1 MKRMLQLI
9 IALLLA
15 PLAALNAADN
25 LKIAAVQHQTASVLP
40 AGFGA
45 EINPTGPP
53 IGGGA
58 GYTAGPQRS
67 DAMRHVRTLEELKQA
82 LAKAA
87 AGEVI
92 WIESGSTI
100 DFTGTRIEVPEKVT
114 LAGDRGQNGSDGALL
129 TAKHSG
135 DMNFIMLSPGA
146 RLTGV
151 RVRGSNPLM
160 KNLDSQ
166 KSDPAGYAISCANA
180 EVDNCEI
187 SQFQRG
193 GVALYRDSDR
203 SHIHHNFIHDVASY
217 PVFLGNGT
225 GDGHIIEANRIEW
238 AWHAVTSNASRGSGY
253 TARYN
258 IFMRVQPPK
267 LFDQAGPDPPN
278 WCLDTHASTGAPT
291 KPPRPATRKLVAHH
305 NTFLAHPDVKVGD
318 GSELLK
324 TVGLYPKHDICIGA
338 GTGMTTTVE
347 IHHNR
352 FLMHE
357 ATGSPDPIKPYGR
370 AIRLVGLKGHPGLP
384 DDPQPTQDIWKVTI
398 GENRFDGKN

>member
-1 MKRMLQLI
+1 MKTISTLA
-9 IALLLA
+9 ALLLA
-15 PLAALNAADN
+15 PLAALHAGDAQND
-25 LKIAAVQHQTASVLP
+25 QSLP
-40 AGFGA
+40 SGFGA
-45 EINPTGPP
+45 EVNPTGQP

-58 GYTAGPQRS
+58 GYTAGPKRG
-67 DAMRHVRTLEELKQA
+67 DATRQVRTLDELKKT
-82 LAKAA
+82 LADAK
-87 AGEVI
+87 AGEVV

-129 TAKHSG
+129 TARHSG
-135 DMNFIMLSPGA
+135 DMNFILLSPGA

-160 KNLDSQ
+160 KDLDSL

-258 IFMRVQPPK
+258 VFMRVTRPK
-267 LFDQAGPDPPN
+267 LFDQAGSDPPN
-278 WCLDTHASTGAPT
+278 WCLDTHANTGAPT
-291 KPPRPATRKLVAHH
+291 NPPRPATRKLIAHH
-305 NTFLAHPDVKVGD
+305 NTFLAHPEVKVGD

-357 ATGSPDPIKPYGR
+357 TTGSPDANKPYGR
-370 AIRLVGLKGHPGLP
+370 ALRLVGLKGNAALP
-384 DDPQPTQDIWKVTI
+384 DDPQPTQDIWRVTI
-398 GENRFDGKN
+398 GENRYDGKR